1 MLHVTWYEAGKPDPN
16 IPAPPWARVFGIAND
31 GTVYAPAALTG
42 DEGATLEKAA
52 AEGIAAAMKNE
63 HAFLPIPWLLRA
75 YPYEFE
81 VIRVCRII
89 DGFARELRPHRPS

>member
-1 MLHVTWYEAGKPDPN
+1 MPAVTWYEAGKPDPDK
-16 IPAPPWARVFGIAND
+16 PAPPWARVFGMTRD

-42 DEGATLEKAA
+42 DETATLEKAA
-52 AEGIAAAMKNE
+52 AEGVAAAMKND
-63 HAFLPIPWLLRA
+63 HAFLPAPWLVRS

-89 DGFARELRPHRPS
+89 EGFAQQVRSQRR

>member
-1 MLHVTWYEAGKPDPN
+1 MLTVTWYEAGKPDPTAFA
-16 IPAPPWARVFGIAND
+16 PAWTRVFGIAND

-42 DEGATLEKAA
+42 DEGETLAKAA
-52 AEGIAAAMKNE
+52 AEGIAAAMKND
-63 HAFLPIPWLLRA
+63 HAFLPIQWLVRS

-89 DGFARELRPHRPS
+89 EGFAQQARSRR